1 MFVTRIREAM
11 CLQKRL
17 APQGALLR
25 PLGSRLLHTKKIQKQ
40 LLIQCWKTLKKKLV
54 FVFSYGQVKVAHVF
68 PRESDS
74 MRGCNNASVYQSSH
88 HNKKGARVEIR
99 QPWISPKSFTSPK
112 PLHWKKCLIK
122 KKPLNDFVL
131 IFRHITTI
139 N

>member
-1 MFVTRIREAM
+1 MWREFERQCVYKKTSTAGRT
-11 CLQKRL
+11 LTAVRVQI
-17 APQGALLR
+17 APY
-25 PLGSRLLHTKKIQKQ
+25 KKIQKQ